1 MGSGIKLAA
10 EKLMKIASELEME
23 ASVNTYFV
31 CDRCNHTA
39 SLSEINSR
47 RKVAAEKS
55 KIEHIAAITVNDIIT
70 CVACGGKMAYVPT
83 EDSEK
88 YYIEAEEDDL
98 GDDIFEPVNEGEETK
113 ETDVLEEN
121 PSESPEAPM
130 ESPEGTPEETP
141 METPEEAPE
150 ETPAEIPEDK
160 EEIKTEDTEEIS
172 EGLPESD
179 EPPALEDKTDEDI
192 SVEEETV
199 PEDTG
204 EVSEEGISEEIS
216 PEDISTEESDEEE
229 TNGVNL
235 PKKDVPKFEKIPK
248 EAQLGFWKAVAKYS
262 L

>member
-10 EKLMKIASELEME
+10 EKLMKIASELEKE

-47 RKVAAEKS
+47 RKVAAEES
-55 KIEHIAAITVNDIIT
+55 TIEHVAAITVNDIIT

-88 YYIEAEEDDL
+88 YYVEAEEDDL
-98 GDDIFEPVNEGEETK
+98 GDDIFEPVDEREETK
-113 ETDVLEEN
+113 ETDILEET
-121 PSESPEAPM
+121 PSETPSEAPSEAPPEAP
-130 ESPEGTPEETP
+130 PETPEETP
-141 METPEEAPE
+141 EGAPEEA
-150 ETPAEIPEDK
+150 IGDK
-160 EEIKTEDTEEIS
+160 EEIKTEEIS

-192 SVEEETV
+192 SVDEETV
-199 PEDTG
+199 PEDT
-204 EVSEEGISEEIS
+204 S
-216 PEDISTEESDEEE
+216 DISDDETMEESDEEE
-229 TNGVNL
+229 DSGVNL

>member
-10 EKLMKIASELEME
+10 EKLMKIANELEKE

-113 ETDVLEEN
+113 ETDIIEET
-121 PSESPEAPM
+121 PEAPM
-130 ESPEGTPEETP
+130 EAPEGTPEETS
-141 METPEEAPE
+141 EVSEEMPS
-150 ETPAEIPEDK
+150 EIPEDK
-160 EEIKTEDTEEIS
+160 EEIKTEDTEDIS

-204 EVSEEGISEEIS
+204 EISEEGISEEIS
-216 PEDISTEESDEEE
+216 PEDVSTEDSDEED
-229 TNGVNL
+229 TNGVDL